1 VNNTVLVFVVTV
13 YSAIVLFT
21 ACSLIKVRTEL
32 ERTIESLHA
41 ERKRLKATEDQ
52 ALELVDKVVPLIEKT
67 DWMTGQWKGQ
77 FNTLVRLE
85 NERNARVD
93 EARRAIWRIP
103 VVLEHIR
110 NTTGADK

>member
-1 VNNTVLVFVVTV
+1 VTTTVLVFVVTV
-13 YSAIVLFT
+13 YSAVVLFT
-21 ACSLIKVRTEL
+21 AWSLISVRSEL
-32 ERTIESLHA
+32 DRKIDELAT

-67 DWMTGQWKGQ
+67 SWMSGQWKGQ
-77 FNTLVRLE
+77 FDTLVRLE

-93 EARRAIWRIP
+93 VARRAIWKIP

-110 NTTGADK
+110 KTTGADK